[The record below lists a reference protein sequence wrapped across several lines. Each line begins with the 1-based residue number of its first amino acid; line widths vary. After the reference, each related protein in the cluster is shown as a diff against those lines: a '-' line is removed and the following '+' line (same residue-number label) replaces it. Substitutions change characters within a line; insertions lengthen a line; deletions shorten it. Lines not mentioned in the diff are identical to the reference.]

1 MARPS
6 AVAGIPFGN
15 NNDKQENQVVRTYT
29 VSLLAACNNV
39 KCCISI
45 SIERLSKYSC
55 VQKLTPPKRHHSFV
69 IRLPITSLDS

>member
-6 AVAGIPFGN
+6 AVAGIPFGI

-29 VSLLAACNNV
+29 VSLFAACNNVKCCISMYKPDSYFSNV

-45 SIERLSKYSC
+45 SIERLSK
-55 VQKLTPPKRHHSFV
+55 
-69 IRLPITSLDS
+69 